1 VTDIKTYFRV
11 EKKLDPVAADMDRIL
26 KIVESDVSC

>member
-11 EKKLDPVAADMDRIL
+11 EKKFDPVAADRIL